1 MFPFELGVQ
10 YAASSVMVYVLD
22 AEHKKYFD
30 NAIQRVS
37 SLIYENKA
45 MENEFKRYLR
55 NEKRNLE
62 VISFENTVYIEGK
75 VGSVEKG

>member
-1 MFPFELGVQ
+1 MQ